1 MRIFLTEFTYKGQT
15 HDGPD
20 IIAETREIAEKTAKR
35 NALMD
40 YDLLIGIGFNL
51 LFLLGLISLK
61 IWADR
66 RVERNMKAY
75 LKYLKE
81 NKKYDV

>member
-35 NALMD
+35 KGVTVIGELD
-40 YDLLIGIGFNL
+40 SLLAIEDDNIEV
-51 LFLLGLISLK
+51 S
-61 IWADR
+61 
-66 RVERNMKAY
+66 MH
-75 LKYLKE
+75 
-81 NKKYDV
+81 

>member
-1 MRIFLTEFTYKGQT
+1 
-15 HDGPD
+15 
-20 IIAETREIAEKTAKR
+20 
-35 NALMD
+35 MD
-40 YDLLIGIGFNL
+40 YDLLIGIGINL

-75 LKYLKE
+75 FIYLKE
-81 NKKYDV
+81 NRIYDG

>member
-1 MRIFLTEFTYKGQT
+1 
-15 HDGPD
+15 
-20 IIAETREIAEKTAKR
+20 
-35 NALMD
+35 MD
-40 YDLLIGIGFNL
+40 YHLLIGIGFNL

-81 NKKYDV
+81 NTKYDV

>member
-35 NALMD
+35 KGVPVIGELAS
-40 YDLLIGIGFNL
+40 LLAIEDDNIEV
-51 LFLLGLISLK
+51 S
-61 IWADR
+61 
-66 RVERNMKAY
+66 MH
-75 LKYLKE
+75 
-81 NKKYDV
+81 